1 MRRELIDQFCCSA
14 SSSPSPCSLQSAH
27 IMPRYAR
34 HIAAPPRHGRAP
46 PPPPLV
52 APNLYHGVPPA
63 PPAADPLLPLPSSTK
78 EWRIFGLGVLVAC
91 LICWILRVVLRWFR
105 RTVADAVA
113 DGIAKAWREDRQR
126 ERRAARDADDLQ
138 QEPGAGAELRERRA
152 AKDADDRLAGRGA
165 RSVACCLAGK
175 CC

>member
-1 MRRELIDQFCCSA
+1 
-14 SSSPSPCSLQSAH
+14 
-27 IMPRYAR
+27 
-34 HIAAPPRHGRAP
+34 
-46 PPPPLV
+46 
-52 APNLYHGVPPA
+52 VPPA

-78 EWRIFGLGVLVAC
+78 EWRIFGLGVLIAC
-91 LICWILRVVLRWFR
+91 LICWIILPAVLRWFR

-126 ERRAARDADDLQ
+126 ERRAARDADDRQ
-138 QEPGAGAELRERRA
+138 QEPGTGAELRERRA
-152 AKDADDRLAGRGA
+152 AKDADGRQPERGAGADDDRIAGRGA

>member
-1 MRRELIDQFCCSA
+1 M
-14 SSSPSPCSLQSAH
+14 
-27 IMPRYAR
+27 
-34 HIAAPPRHGRAP
+34 P
-46 PPPPLV
+46 PPPP
-52 APNLYHGVPPA
+52 APPEFFSRRASRAARSRPA
-63 PPAADPLLPLPSSTK
+63 PSAAVVAEGVEDI
-78 EWRIFGLGVLVAC
+78 WVGRVLVAC
-91 LICWILRVVLRWFR
+91 LIGWILPVVLRWFR

>member
-1 MRRELIDQFCCSA
+1 
-14 SSSPSPCSLQSAH
+14 
-27 IMPRYAR
+27 
-34 HIAAPPRHGRAP
+34 
-46 PPPPLV
+46 
-52 APNLYHGVPPA
+52 VPPA

-126 ERRAARDADDLQ
+126 ERRAARDANDRPR
-138 QEPGAGAELRERRA
+138 EPGAGAELRERWA
-152 AKDADDRLAGRGA
+152 ARDADDDSMAERGA
-165 RSVACCLAGK
+165 RSVACCLAGH